1 MAMSTTS
8 IMFSGIFFMLLSTTI
23 STQASSSSSSKRKAT
38 NLMVETCE
46 NASIYSYIRTAPQEF
61 CLSTLLSDNRSTE
74 AKDLHD
80 LVLISIDIIKGRI
93 TAASSMVKKM
103 LQNVNKRTVAM
114 RVLSFCEVDYEEM
127 VSILNV
133 CDAMIK
139 DYLGYNSEMRSH
151 ELAVCVAEAY
161 SPAGYCENELDDM
174 PKEVALLKESV
185 DLQMLVHMSANF
197 LQPLGAHGE
206 QM

>member
-8 IMFSGIFFMLLSTTI
+8 IMFSGIFFVLLSTTI
-23 STQASSSSSSKRKAT
+23 STQASSSSSSKGKAT
-38 NLMVETCE
+38 DLMVETCE
-46 NASIYSYIRTAPQEF
+46 NASIYSYIRPVPQEF

-80 LVLISIDIIKGRI
+80 LVLISIDITKGRI

-103 LQNVNKRTVAM
+103 LQDVKKRTVAM

-133 CDAMIK
+133 CHAMTK

-151 ELAVCVAEAY
+151 ELALCVAEAY

-174 PKEVALLKESV
+174 PTEVALLKENV
-185 DLQMLVHMSANF
+185 ELQMLVYMSAN
-197 LQPLGAHGE
+197 LLEPL
-206 QM
+206 